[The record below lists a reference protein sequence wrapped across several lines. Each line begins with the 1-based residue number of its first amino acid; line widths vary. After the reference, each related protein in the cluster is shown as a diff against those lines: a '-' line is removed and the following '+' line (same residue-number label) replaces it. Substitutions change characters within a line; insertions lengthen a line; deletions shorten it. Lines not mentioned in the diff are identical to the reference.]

1 MKVCTIDGVAYYAK
15 HLLRAKLPDGP
26 IRFPACEEGIYCFT
40 DRDMDRAQAW
50 LKEQGIE
57 YAVEDLPAP
66 PNWSRTAGVK
76 YMSNEEVLAH
86 IRDGI
91 EPESM
96 IIPRLQERVKVA
108 EERAAAAE
116 KKAAR
121 VDLIEARLQSLE
133 KAQKLAE

>member
-1 MKVCTIDGVAYYAK
+1 MRICTIDGTAHYAR
-15 HLLRAKLPDGP
+15 HILRAKLPDGP

-40 DRDMDRAQAW
+40 DRDLERAQAW

-66 PNWSRTAGVK
+66 PGFEKTIGTRYSSRTEAIR
-76 YMSNEEVLAH
+76 H
-86 IRDGI
+86 IQDGI

-108 EERAAAAE
+108 EERVAAAEERAAAAE
-116 KKAAR
+116 LKALS
-121 VDLIEARLQSLE
+121 VE
-133 KAQKLAE
+133 KKLAEFKTL